1 MSLITQTR
9 KEDSQFRT
17 WLVSH
22 TPAWQE
28 VVSYKGRLKDDPLD
42 AFRAVDSP
50 FPDPDGFRLIWFHSS
65 QKEQRDAISSL
76 AFSLDNLYGCIE
88 LINEGKPAPLI
99 RIMRELERDII
110 SQAMTQARAN
120 IRKAAVILGIKY
132 TTLYAK
138 IKKHDLHFSKAI
150 RFNTDS
156 SGLDI

>member
-1 MSLITQTR
+1 M
-9 KEDSQFRT
+9 KEET
-17 WLVSH
+17 
-22 TPAWQE
+22 TPMTME
-28 VVSYKGRLKDDPLD
+28 RIEDRFMP
-42 AFRAVDSP
+42 AVPAQAAKEPGNGNGS
-50 FPDPDGFRLIWFHSS
+50 HSS
-65 QKEQRDAISSL
+65 QKGQREAISAL

-88 LINEGKPAPLI
+88 LINEGKPAPLM

-150 RFNTDS
+150 RFDTERS
-156 SGLDI
+156 SLDI